1 MNILLFSPQPWPFDE
16 GVLDP
21 ARHVLRR
28 TKGELAGLLAS
39 LQTDPPDVL
48 LLCGFAPD
56 AALLRALEALSLTW
70 PRLIVMLQAPE
81 VPAPRLLD
89 LMRVGVRDVLPELSG
104 APIREALA
112 RAQQRLQSERP
123 SKSRVLAVISI
134 KDGDGGTCVA
144 ANLGHAVARLTHDD
158 VLLLDLSLPFGDLD
172 MYLTDRVGLKD
183 VVDVSAEA
191 ERIDGSLLQSMVHP
205 LGDNLHLI
213 ASPASFEKVLHVQAE
228 QVQRM
233 IEVAERHYPQ
243 LVLAMGSALDRVCLA
258 ALARVDD
265 ICLVASPSLPS
276 IRRLTQVLKLLQS
289 LDHPDE
295 RVSVLVNRFDPNGP
309 ISQQEM
315 EKVIGRPVRLELM
328 LEPAAEQDAL
338 LKGKPIVSLQPDSRF
353 SLHIQ
358 TLASEL
364 SGVPLHKPSL
374 WQRLRKK

>member
-1 MNILLFSPQPWPFDE
+1 MNILLFSPQLWPFDE

-21 ARHVLRR
+21 AQHVLRR
-28 TKGELAGLLAS
+28 TQGELAGLVAS
-39 LQTDPPDVL
+39 LQADPPDVL

-123 SKSRVLAVISI
+123 RKSRVLAVISI

-144 ANLGHAVARLTHDD
+144 ANLGHALARLTHDD

-191 ERIDGSLLQSMVHP
+191 ERMDSSLLQSMVHP

-228 QVQRM
+228 QVQSM

-243 LVLAMGSALDRVCLA
+243 LVLAMGSALDKVCLA

-289 LDHPDE
+289 LDHPNE

-315 EKVIGRPVRLELM
+315 EKVIGHPVRLELM

-353 SLHIQ
+353 TLHIK